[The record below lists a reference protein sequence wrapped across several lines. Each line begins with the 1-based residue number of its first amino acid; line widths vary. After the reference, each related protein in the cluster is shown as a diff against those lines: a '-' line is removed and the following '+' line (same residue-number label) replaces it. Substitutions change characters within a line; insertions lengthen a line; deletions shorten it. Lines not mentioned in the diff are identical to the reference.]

1 MIIHKIRRDACSNA
15 EDLVVVIDV
24 IRAFTTAA
32 FAFNS
37 GAEKMVAAGS
47 IDEAFNIRAN
57 NPSFE
62 LMGELNG
69 SPIDGFHYSNSP
81 AQAEIHDFRG
91 KTLILRTSSG
101 TQGIIN
107 CHSAKTILASSFV
120 IAEATVKRIQELQP
134 SIVTFVIT
142 GNPGEEDLALADYLE
157 ARLNSMDIAAEPFLN
172 RVKTSTIGIEVLNN
186 PNFPGCSKS
195 DLESVLMLDRFK
207 FAMEIQK
214 ENNQFVMRPH
224 YYD

>member
-1 MIIHKIRRDACSNA
+1 MIIHKIRREACSKA

-32 FAFNS
+32 FAFS
-37 GAEKMVAAGS
+37 KGAKKMIAAGS
-47 IDEAFNIRAN
+47 IDEAFTLRAS

-69 SPIDGFHYSNSP
+69 APIDGFHYSNSP
-81 AQAEIHDFRG
+81 VQAESHDFSG
-91 KTLILRTSSG
+91 KTLIHRTSSG

-107 CHSAKTILASSFV
+107 CHAAKTILASSFV
-120 IAEATVKRIQELQP
+120 VADATVKRIKELQP
-134 SIVTFVIT
+134 ISVTLVIT

-157 ARLNSMDIAAEPFLN
+157 ARLNGMTVETAPFLE
-172 RVKTSTIGIEVLNN
+172 RVKTSSLGSEVLNN
-186 PNFPGCSKS
+186 PDFLGCSKG
-195 DLESVLMLDRFK
+195 DLEAVLMINRFN
-207 FAMEIQK
+207 FALEIQR